1 MKKKRKSPFKQN
13 HNMKDAIG
21 ATLSSTEQVKESLY
35 DGAIGLQKQVSEL
48 ILTGINTIPMSETNL
63 MLNSMSGAMKVYL
76 IALPKDINP
85 ADIELYVKR

>member
-1 MKKKRKSPFKQN
+1 
-13 HNMKDAIG
+13 MKDAIG
-21 ATLSSTEQVKESLY
+21 ATMSSAEQVKESLF

-76 IALPKDINP
+76 MALPKDINP

>member
-1 MKKKRKSPFKQN
+1 MKEPISP
-13 HNMKDAIG
+13 
-21 ATLSSTEQVKESLY
+21 TLSSAEQVKESLY

-76 IALPKDINP
+76 MALPKDINP

>member
-1 MKKKRKSPFKQN
+1 
-13 HNMKDAIG
+13 MKDAIS
-21 ATLSSTEQVKESLY
+21 ATMSSTEQVKESLLE
-35 DGAIGLQKQVSEL
+35 GAIGLQKQVSEL

-76 IALPKDINP
+76 MALPKDINP

>member
-1 MKKKRKSPFKQN
+1 
-13 HNMKDAIG
+13 MKDAIG
-21 ATLSSTEQVKESLY
+21 ATMSSAEQVKESLY

-76 IALPKDINP
+76 MALPKDINP

>member
-1 MKKKRKSPFKQN
+1 
-13 HNMKDAIG
+13 MKDAIG
-21 ATLSSTEQVKESLY
+21 ATLTSTEQVKESLH

-76 IALPKDINP
+76 MALPKDINP

>member
-1 MKKKRKSPFKQN
+1 
-13 HNMKDAIG
+13 MKDAIG
-21 ATLSSTEQVKESLY
+21 ATLSSAEQVKESLY

-76 IALPKDINP
+76 MALPKDINP